1 MLLRKKLILFFIF
14 ISIIITVSNIIISKL
29 FIENF
34 IKNNY
39 IKSKII
45 LSEHLAKHFTQSIIE
60 DDILMGLN
68 ELNVICEDSE
78 IMYIIV
84 RNFDKE
90 NFIDYHSKNIDNNS
104 KDFLSN
110 VIMKDNGE
118 IDEYNIVNGN
128 TLHLCVAIIEG
139 LDARVYIGYNI
150 RSINVL
156 YDQLLWLFIIF
167 GILCV
172 IIFIFFINKILLHFL
187 SPLTLLSEC
196 MSLYGENKLI
206 PDTIEIHSNSTE
218 IEALI
223 NTFENMIKDRDSLK
237 SEIIHEKNLIQTLI
251 NKTSMEISLWDNELY
266 LIDLNNESLKNF
278 KDIEKDNIIGK
289 HISEIIPGFGK
300 TERYNKYL
308 AVIKTGKP
316 YFEQT
321 SFEHNGKLRYVNIEA
336 FYIEDGLGVII
347 TDLTE
352 SKEQQEKLQQI
363 DKMRSLGELAG
374 GIAHDF
380 NNQLA
385 GIMGGADLIM
395 MHTNDESTK
404 ENAELIMKASE
415 KSADLINQLLAFARK
430 GQYQLKAIS
439 MHHIINE
446 VIKILERSINKK
458 IRIKT
463 ILKAKLDIVKCDE
476 TQIENMILNLCFN
489 ARDSIDKHGEISIV
503 TDITELDDD
512 YCNKLIYVIEPGKY
526 FTISITDTGIGMD
539 KETVNKIF
547 EPFYT
552 TKPKGKGTGM
562 GLASVYGTIKN
573 HKGAINVYS
582 EKGHGS
588 TFRVYLPL
596 SSDSDISVEEKT
608 NDHDFSVLKDKCI
621 LMIDDEK
628 MILDVTEKI
637 LTNIGIKPIL
647 FENGKDAIKYYKQNY
662 KKIDIVFIDM
672 IMPDISGSEL
682 FDELILINPQMK
694 AVVLSGYSLNGTAE
708 DIMNKGAISF
718 LQKPYTLSKL
728 KETLFNILK
737 N

>member
-289 HISEIIPGFGK
+289 HISEIIPGFDK

-308 AVIKTGKP
+308 AVIKTDKP
-316 YFEQT
+316 YFEQA
-321 SFEHNGKLRYVNIEA
+321 SFEHNGKLKHVNIEA
-336 FYIEDGLGVII
+336 FYIGNGLGVII

-446 VIKILERSINKK
+446 VIK
-458 IRIKT
+458 
-463 ILKAKLDIVKCDE
+463 
-476 TQIENMILNLCFN
+476 
-489 ARDSIDKHGEISIV
+489 
-503 TDITELDDD
+503 
-512 YCNKLIYVIEPGKY
+512 LI
-526 FTISITDTGIGMD
+526 F
-539 KETVNKIF
+539 
-547 EPFYT
+547 
-552 TKPKGKGTGM
+552 
-562 GLASVYGTIKN
+562 
-573 HKGAINVYS
+573 
-582 EKGHGS
+582 
-588 TFRVYLPL
+588 
-596 SSDSDISVEEKT
+596 
-608 NDHDFSVLKDKCI
+608 
-621 LMIDDEK
+621 
-628 MILDVTEKI
+628 
-637 LTNIGIKPIL
+637 
-647 FENGKDAIKYYKQNY
+647 
-662 KKIDIVFIDM
+662 
-672 IMPDISGSEL
+672 
-682 FDELILINPQMK
+682 
-694 AVVLSGYSLNGTAE
+694 
-708 DIMNKGAISF
+708 
-718 LQKPYTLSKL
+718 
-728 KETLFNILK
+728 
-737 N
+737 